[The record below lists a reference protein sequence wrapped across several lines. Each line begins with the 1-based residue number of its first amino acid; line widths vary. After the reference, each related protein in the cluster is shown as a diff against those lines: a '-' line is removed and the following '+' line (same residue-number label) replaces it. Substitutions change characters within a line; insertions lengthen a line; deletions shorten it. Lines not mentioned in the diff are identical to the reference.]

1 MSRKPTPDLKFA
13 LPVFIGFLWLFQVLA
28 VCAQDSL
35 RSTTV
40 ARPTASVNSTDSLWT
55 SQLDLID
62 LYRKIIKKDS
72 TRRLDD
78 KAQHLSALP
87 FVGYSLQTGFAGVFS
102 ANLGFYT
109 SKHLHNVEKISS
121 LLTSITYSQ
130 YHQIIFPVQAD
141 IWTRNDNFNII
152 VDWRYMK
159 YPSTTFGLGG
169 RSNVNDGYTIDFN
182 YAKIHESLMRKI
194 VPNVYVGLGFFYD
207 YFWNV
212 REVNPPSGVVT
223 DFEKYGLTSTV
234 TASGPAFRLIVDTR
248 KNQINPDAGWYV
260 NIVDRPN
267 LTALGSDNNW
277 QSLLLEFRRYFNLPG
292 ESKNVL
298 AFWSYNWLTVDGK
311 PPYLLLPS
319 TGWDDFY
326 NTARGYIQGRYRGQD
341 MIYLEGEYRFQLTRN
356 GILGG
361 VVFANAQSFSKELS
375 KQFQIIAPGYGA
387 GIRIKLN
394 KFSGANL
401 CVDYGWGLN
410 GSQGI
415 AVNLG
420 EVF

>member
-1 MSRKPTPDLKFA
+1 MKFYAKIVLLIFSFA
-13 LPVFIGFLWLFQVLA
+13 LSISL
-28 VCAQDSL
+28 CAQDSSDL
-35 RSTTV
+35 SRSKLLL
-40 ARPTASVNSTDSLWT
+40 DSIRDENYADTQWN

-62 LYRKIIKKDS
+62 LYRRIIKKD
-72 TRRLDD
+72 TVLRPDD
-78 KAQHLSALP
+78 KAEHLSALP
-87 FVGYSLQTGFAGVFS
+87 FVGYSLQTGFAGVLS

-109 SKHLHNVEKISS
+109 AKHKHKTEKISS
-121 LLTSITYSQ
+121 LLTSVTYSQ
-130 YHQIIFPVQAD
+130 YHQIIFPIQTD
-141 IWTRNDNFNII
+141 IWINNDKYNII
-152 VDWRYMK
+152 TDWRYMK

-169 RSNVNDGYTIDFN
+169 HSNINNGYTIDFN
-182 YAKIHESLMRKI
+182 YAKIHQTLMRK
-194 VPNVYVGLGFFYD
+194 VLKDFYLGVGFFYD

-212 REVNPPSGVVT
+212 KEVNPPTGVVT
-223 DFEKYGLTSTV
+223 DFERYGLTNTV
-234 TASGPAFRLIVDTR
+234 TAAGVAFRLLVDTR
-248 KNQINPDAGWYV
+248 KNQITPDAGWYI

-267 LTALGSDNNW
+267 FTFLGSNNNW

-292 ESKNVL
+292 NSKNVL
-298 AFWSYNWLTVDGK
+298 AFWSYNWLTIRGK

-341 MIYLEGEYRFQLTRN
+341 MIYLESEYRFQLTHN
-356 GILGG
+356 GLLGG
-361 VVFANAQSFSKELS
+361 VIFANAQSFSKELS
-375 KQFQIIAPGYGA
+375 KQFQIIAPGVGT
-387 GIRIKLN
+387 GIRIRLN

>member
-1 MSRKPTPDLKFA
+1 LKFYRKTF
-13 LPVFIGFLWLFQVLA
+13 LLVFSFTLSIILH
-28 VCAQDSL
+28 AQDSS
-35 RSTTV
+35 RV
-40 ARPTASVNSTDSLWT
+40 AKSRAIADSIKIENRTDTQWN

-62 LYRKIIKKDS
+62 LYRRIIKKD
-72 TRRLDD
+72 TVMRADD
-78 KAQHLSALP
+78 KAEHLSALP
-87 FVGYSLQTGFAGVFS
+87 FVGYSLQTGFAGVVS

-109 SKHLHNVEKISS
+109 SKHEHGTEKISS
-121 LLTSITYSQ
+121 LLTSVTNSQ
-130 YHQIIFPVQAD
+130 YQQIIFPIQTD
-141 IWTRNDNFNII
+141 IWSKNDKYNII
-152 VDWRYMK
+152 TDWRYMK

-169 RSNVNDGYTIDFN
+169 HSNFNNGYTIDFN
-182 YAKIHESLMRKI
+182 YAKIHQTILRK
-194 VPNVYVGLGFFYD
+194 VLKDFYAGLGFFYD

-212 REVNPPSGVVT
+212 REVNPPPGVIT
-223 DFEKYGLTSTV
+223 DFQRYGLTNTV
-234 TASGPAFRLIVDTR
+234 TASGIALRLLIDTR
-248 KNQINPDAGWYV
+248 KNQITPDAGWYV

-267 LTALGSDNNW
+267 FTFMGSNSNW
-277 QSLLLEFRRYFNLPG
+277 QSLLLEFRRYFNIPG
-292 ESKNVL
+292 NSKNVL
-298 AFWSYNWLTVDGK
+298 AIWSYNWLTISGK

-341 MIYLEGEYRFQLTRN
+341 MLYLETEYRFQLTHN
-356 GILGG
+356 GLLGG
-361 VVFANAQSFSKELS
+361 VIFANAQSFSKELS
-375 KQFQIIAPGYGA
+375 RQFQIIAPGAGT
-387 GIRIKLN
+387 GIRIRLN